1 MGTIMSARSVQRGQQ
16 GRAAVA
22 ARVVAAA
29 VGIAFASAAPAAV
42 APPRP
47 APDFALRSTSGE
59 NLRLSEFRGQPVLL
73 TFWADWCG
81 TCQAQLA
88 ELAELGQRYAGQ
100 EVAVLAVNI
109 DGVDRREAATSA
121 AGRFGLTVLRD
132 DAQAVAR
139 AYALGTLPVTLLVDQ
154 DGRIRG
160 TWERYRP
167 ATTRELEAALVRVI
181 AE

>member
-1 MGTIMSARSVQRGQQ
+1 MGMSMAARSEQRGQQ
-16 GRAAVA
+16 GRAAT

-29 VGIAFASAAPAAV
+29 LGAFLAAGAATAADRPA
-42 APPRP
+42 
-47 APDFALRSTSGE
+47 APDFVLKSTTGQ
-59 NLRLSEFRGQPVLL
+59 NLRLSEYRGQPVLL

-88 ELAELGQRYAGQ
+88 ELAELGKRYAGQ
-100 EVAVLAVNI
+100 DVAVLAVNI
-109 DGVDRREAATSA
+109 DGADRREAATA
-121 AGRFGLTVLRD
+121 AAARLGLTVLRD

-139 AYALGTLPVTLLVDQ
+139 AYDLGALPVTLLVDP

-167 ATTRELEAALVRVI
+167 GTTGELEAGLARLI

>member
-1 MGTIMSARSVQRGQQ
+1 MAARSEQRGQQ
-16 GRAAVA
+16 GRAAA
-22 ARVVAAA
+22 ARVM
-29 VGIAFASAAPAAV
+29 AV
-42 APPRP
+42 ALGAVLAAGAATAADLPS
-47 APDFALRSTSGE
+47 APDFALRSVSGQ
-59 NLRLSEFRGQPVLL
+59 NLRLSEYRGQPVLL

-88 ELAELGQRYAGQ
+88 ELADLGRRYAGQ
-100 EVAVLAVNI
+100 DVAVLAVNI
-109 DGVDRREAATSA
+109 DGADRREAANTTAS
-121 AGRFGLTVLRD
+121 RLGLTVLRD

-139 AYALGTLPVTLLVDQ
+139 AYDLGTLPVTLLVDP

-167 ATTRELEAALVRVI
+167 GTTGELEAELARLM